1 MKLPFVF
8 LSRGNYDTLQRKS
21 DEACAD
27 VEKFRS
33 RTKEMQE
40 EIDSLLAENRK
51 FLNRAKAAE
60 SESDENEDAAADA
73 KKLIKQLRAENE
85 RLASELKESR
95 AACEGYKVEIDN
107 RAKAAESESDE
118 NEDAAAD
125 SKKLIGQL
133 RVENERLASE
143 LKESRSA
150 CEGFKVENDG
160 LQSKLTES
168 EQKITKLKKENDD
181 LEDEIDEVN
190 EDLKKVKK
198 EKQEAE
204 QQKEE
209 VEHDLKKAGEEN
221 EKLARAKAQVEEDC
235 DGKSKSLDFVGEI
248 LDAAETADDD
258 IRRTESSVDAL
269 VDFIRHDLP
278 SAYKEAGMDF
288 DVPSDPN
295 NPQSDVALT
304 RWATR
309 AKKTWLKGK
318 KSIAFVGEFS
328 AGKTSIVNRILGQ
341 EGLLAVSAEATTA
354 IPTYI
359 MGGESQRFSF
369 VSPDDKMK
377 SLSDTTF
384 RKVSKQV
391 LANVKGVPKLL
402 KYFVMTAN
410 QRALEGLS
418 ILDTPG
424 FSSNDA
430 EDAER
435 TIGVINEC
443 DALYWVFDVNN
454 GTVNRRS
461 LKLIKENLHRPLF
474 VVINKC
480 DTKSKSEIDKVEN
493 LIRQTLHDEGV
504 VVRQFLRFGNN
515 VDPEV
520 IFNSLRYVEKEGDD
534 SAIWGHLYD
543 LGYDI
548 GWNEGRLILNADC
561 EKQETERVDNWLGAF
576 KSEFDEMAQR
586 CDDVVNYVGSHW
598 TENFFSSDKYELSAE
613 EGKNLCDYVKS
624 LAADIQKESK
634 DVEDFKKVVENATEA
649 TKAFQENNSLLKVL
663 RAAQKS
669 FLQKIDAYDPGF
681 KQNCKE
687 GINGMVKDGRKAWD
701 DHMKE
706 IEQNNG

>member
-1 MKLPFVF
+1 
-8 LSRGNYDTLQRKS
+8 
-21 DEACAD
+21 
-27 VEKFRS
+27 
-33 RTKEMQE
+33 MQE
-40 EIDSLLAENRK
+40 EDKL
-51 FLNRAKAAE
+51 
-60 SESDENEDAAADA
+60 SE
-73 KKLIKQLRAENE
+73 
-85 RLASELKESR
+85 
-95 AACEGYKVEIDN
+95 
-107 RAKAAESESDE
+107 
-118 NEDAAAD
+118 
-125 SKKLIGQL
+125 
-133 RVENERLASE
+133 
-143 LKESRSA
+143 
-150 CEGFKVENDG
+150 
-160 LQSKLTES
+160 LQSKLAES
-168 EQKITKLKKENDD
+168 EQKIAKLKKENDE

-190 EDLKKVKK
+190 DDLKKAKK

-221 EKLARAKAQVEEDC
+221 ERLASEKAKVEEVC

-248 LDAAETADDD
+248 LDAAETSDGD
-258 IRRTESSVDAL
+258 IRRTEVAVDAL

-288 DVPSDPN
+288 ELPSDPED
-295 NPQSDVALT
+295 PQSDVALS

-369 VSPDDKMK
+369 VSPDDRMK
-377 SLSDTTF
+377 VISEATF
-384 RKVSKQV
+384 SKVSKQV

-402 KYFVMTAN
+402 KYFVMTSN
-410 QRALEGLS
+410 LPVLDGLS

-435 TIGVINEC
+435 TIEVINEC

-454 GTVNRRS
+454 GTVNRGS

-480 DTKSKSEIDKVEN
+480 DTKSKSEIDKVEK

-515 VDPEV
+515 VDTEV
-520 IFNSLRYVEKEGDD
+520 IFNSLRYVEKEEDD
-534 SAIWGHLYD
+534 SAYFYHLYD
-543 LGYDI
+543 LCFNI
-548 GWNEGRLILNADC
+548 GWNEGRFNRNADN
-561 EKQETERVDNWLGAF
+561 EKNREEHVDNWLGVF
-576 KSEFDEMAQR
+576 KSAFDDMEQR
-586 CDDVVNYVGSHW
+586 CEKAADFFGSHW
-598 TENFFSSDKYELSAE
+598 RTHLTRSDKYELSSE
-613 EGKNLCDYVKS
+613 EGYDLSYDIGYVQGRIK
-624 LAADIQKESK
+624 AAREYVEKFKE
-634 DVEDFKKVVENATEA
+634 VVEEATEA
-649 TKAFQENNSLLKVL
+649 TTSLQENKSLLNVL

-669 FLQKIDAYDPGF
+669 FVQKIDAYDPGF
-681 KQNCKE
+681 KQVCKKI
-687 GINGMVKDGRKAWD
+687 INDTVNNGRKAWD

-706 IEQNNG
+706 QNNG

>member
-1 MKLPFVF
+1 
-8 LSRGNYDTLQRKS
+8 
-21 DEACAD
+21 
-27 VEKFRS
+27 
-33 RTKEMQE
+33 MQE
-40 EIDSLLAENRK
+40 KDKL
-51 FLNRAKAAE
+51 
-60 SESDENEDAAADA
+60 SE
-73 KKLIKQLRAENE
+73 
-85 RLASELKESR
+85 
-95 AACEGYKVEIDN
+95 
-107 RAKAAESESDE
+107 
-118 NEDAAAD
+118 
-125 SKKLIGQL
+125 
-133 RVENERLASE
+133 
-143 LKESRSA
+143 
-150 CEGFKVENDG
+150 
-160 LQSKLTES
+160 LQSKLVEF
-168 EQKITKLKKENDD
+168 EQKIAKLKKENDD
-181 LEDEIDEVN
+181 LEDEVDEVN
-190 EDLKKVKK
+190 EDLKKAKK

-204 QQKEE
+204 RQKEE

-221 EKLARAKAQVEEDC
+221 EKLARAKAQVEEEC

-248 LDAAETADDD
+248 LDAAETSDGD
-258 IRRTESSVDAL
+258 IRRTEVAVDAL

-288 DVPSDPN
+288 EVPSDPDD
-295 NPQSDVALT
+295 PRSDVALT

-359 MGGESQRFSF
+359 MGGDSQRFSF

-377 SLSDTTF
+377 GLSETSF

-402 KYFVMTAN
+402 KYFVMTSN
-410 QRALEGLS
+410 QPALEGLS

-493 LIRQTLHDEGV
+493 LISQTLSNEGV
-504 VVRQFLRFGNN
+504 NVEQVLRFGKDF
-515 VDPEV
+515 DPEV
-520 IFNSLRYVEKEGDD
+520 LLAPLDYIEKEDD
-534 SAIWGHLYD
+534 EMAFLPYLDD
-543 LGYDI
+543 LCCNI
-548 GWNEGRLILNADC
+548 GWNEGRLKRNADI
-561 EKQETERVDNWLGAF
+561 EKQENELVENCLGGF
-576 KSEFDEMAQR
+576 KSAFDDMQQR
-586 CDDVVNYVGSHW
+586 FDDAADFFESHCE
-598 TENFFSSDKYELSAE
+598 THFLGDDKYELS
-613 EGKNLCDYVKS
+613 
-624 LAADIQKESK
+624 
-634 DVEDFKKVVENATEA
+634 VEDGEKLGYKIGFIQGKMRSVSEYIVKFKEVVEDA
-649 TKAFQENNSLLKVL
+649 TKATTYHQENRSLLKVL
-663 RAAQKS
+663 RAAKES
-669 FLQKIDAYDPGF
+669 FLQKIDAYWPGF
-681 KQNCKE
+681 KQDCKDII
-687 GINGMVKDGRKAWD
+687 GDMVKDGRKAW
-701 DHMKE
+701 K
-706 IEQNNG
+706 EQNNG

>member
-8 LSRGNYDTLQRKS
+8 LSRGTYDTLQRKS
-21 DEACAD
+21 DEACAEAD
-27 VEKFRS
+27 KFRS

-60 SESDENEDAAADA
+60 SDSDENEDAAADA
-73 KKLIKQLRAENE
+73 KKLIGQLREENE

-95 AACEGYKVEIDN
+95 AACEG
-107 RAKAAESESDE
+107 
-118 NEDAAAD
+118 
-125 SKKLIGQL
+125 
-133 RVENERLASE
+133 
-143 LKESRSA
+143 
-150 CEGFKVENDG
+150 FKVENDECRKNDATNESLLE
-160 LQSKLTES
+160 LQSKLAES
-168 EQKITKLKKENDD
+168 EQKIAKLKKENDE

-221 EKLARAKAQVEEDC
+221 ERLANAKAKVEEVC
-235 DGKSKSLDFVGEI
+235 DGKSKSLDFVGDI
-248 LDAAETADDD
+248 LDAAETTDGD
-258 IRRTESSVDAL
+258 IRRTESTVDAL

-278 SAYKEAGMDF
+278 SAYKEAGMEDF
-288 DVPSDPN
+288 EVPSDPDD
-295 NPQSDVALT
+295 PRSDVALS

-369 VSPDDKMK
+369 VSPDDRMK
-377 SLSDTTF
+377 SLSETTF

-402 KYFVMTAN
+402 KYFVMTSN
-410 QRALEGLS
+410 LPVLDGLS

-435 TIGVINEC
+435 TIEVINEC

-480 DTKSKSEIDKVEN
+480 DTKSKSEIDKVEK

-504 VVRQFLRFGNN
+504 EVLKFLRFGNN
-515 VDPEV
+515 VDPEE
-520 IFNSLRYVEKEGDD
+520 ILAPLADIEKEDD
-534 SAIWGHLYD
+534 DMVYLLYLND
-543 LGYDI
+543 LCSNI
-548 GWNEGRLILNADC
+548 GWNERRLKLNADN
-561 EKQETERVDNWLGAF
+561 EKNGTERVDNWLGAF
-576 KSEFDEMAQR
+576 KSGFDAIEQR
-586 CDDVVNYVGSHW
+586 FDNVSDFVESHRKTHFLDD
-598 TENFFSSDKYELSAE
+598 DKYEFSVE
-613 EGKNLCDYVKS
+613 EGQELGYDIGYIHGRIQSVGEYVEK
-624 LAADIQKESK
+624 
-634 DVEDFKKVVENATEA
+634 FKKAVEEATEA
-649 TKAFQENNSLLKVL
+649 TRIFHENQSLLKVL
-663 RAAQKS
+663 CAAKES
-669 FLQKIDAYDPGF
+669 FVQKIDAYCPGF
-681 KQNCKE
+681 KQEWKKD
-687 GINGMVKDGRKAWD
+687 INDMIQEGRKAWD
-701 DHMKE
+701 DYRKE
-706 IEQNNG
+706 QSNG

>member
-21 DEACAD
+21 DEACAEA
-27 VEKFRS
+27 EKFRS

-40 EIDSLLAENRK
+40 EIDSLVAENRK

-60 SESDENEDAAADA
+60 SESDENEDAADDA
-73 KKLIKQLRAENE
+73 KKLIGQLRAENE

-95 AACEGYKVEIDN
+95 AACDGYKVEIDN
-107 RAKAAESESDE
+107 RAKAAGSESGE
-118 NEDAAAD
+118 NEAAADD

-143 LKESRSA
+143 LKESRST

-168 EQKITKLKKENDD
+168 EQKIAKLKKENDD
-181 LEDEIDEVN
+181 LENEVDEVN
-190 EDLKKVKK
+190 EDLKKARK

-221 EKLARAKAQVEEDC
+221 EKLARAKAQVEEEC

-248 LDAAETADDD
+248 LDAAETSDGDVW
-258 IRRTESSVDAL
+258 RTEVAVDAL

-278 SAYKEAGMDF
+278 SAYKAADENF
-288 DVPSDPN
+288 EEPSDPN
-295 NPQSDVALT
+295 DPQSDVALT

-359 MGGESQRFSF
+359 MGGDSQRFSF

-377 SLSDTTF
+377 SLSEVTF

-402 KYFVMTAN
+402 KYFVMTSN
-410 QRALEGLS
+410 QPALDGLS

-454 GTVNRRS
+454 GTVNRSS

-480 DTKSKSEIDKVEN
+480 DTKSKSQIDKVEN
-493 LIRQTLHDEGV
+493 LIRQTLSNEGV
-504 VVRQFLRFGNN
+504 NVEQIIRFGNN

-520 IFNSLRYVEKEGDD
+520 LLAPLEDIEKEGDD
-534 SAIWGHLYD
+534 SAILSHLRY
-543 LGYDI
+543 LCFLI
-548 GWNEGRLILNADC
+548 GLNEGTLKSYADN
-561 EKQETERVDNWLGAF
+561 EKQEAERVDNWIGAF
-576 KSEFDEMAQR
+576 KSEFDDMAQL
-586 CDDVVNYVGSHW
+586 CGNVVNFVGSHW
-598 TENFFSSDKYELSAE
+598 TEHLFHSDKYELSAE
-613 EGKNLCDYVKS
+613 EGQNLCDALKG
-624 LAADIQKESK
+624 LAAEIQKESK
-634 DVEDFKKVVENATEA
+634 DVEDFKEVVEGASQA
-649 TKAFQENNSLLKVL
+649 TKDFQENNSLLKVL

-669 FLQKIDAYDPGF
+669 FLQKIDAYCPGF
-681 KQNCKE
+681 SQDWKKE
-687 GINGMVKDGRKAWD
+687 INDMVKNGRKTWD

-706 IEQNNG
+706 QNNG